1 MSTIEQN
8 TSVQE
13 WIELQRKN
21 NGTSN
26 PEGTIIIPGIDGTP
40 EADSIRLITSGG
52 VKKAI
57 DETNNRIDQI
67 QEAYFGEYR
76 GTNEP
81 VYVFRIDTEED
92 DPEKAVSYPANS
104 PNANFTPATKG
115 SLNSWENTFINDI
128 APCTLKESGQI
139 NYWLDKA
146 DIFKK
151 LDGSAAT
158 LTGADGN
165 VVTAFPTVYWK
176 CTIRVKSWKTTTMP
190 AAYENE
196 MAISRG
202 QFNGSYAHAH
212 VLDGTV
218 NPYVFVGCFQ
228 GLNVSGTLKSRYSA
242 TEHPTVSQ
250 TNDTFQTQAAANG
263 AGYSIMTYNTW
274 NMINILAV
282 LIFKNLNIQ
291 AVIGNGNVNNS
302 AGLPLGSSYRAQK
315 GGHAYGTTAGTD
327 PSRLFWIENYWGDRW
342 QFLTGIIKD
351 ANNVLHINKVNT
363 RFITQNVTTPTIPAA
378 DHTQISTGFSK
389 TGGYI
394 SKFLG
399 ADPAPFFPAENA
411 GASNKFACDYY
422 WYADGRLTVLVGGHW
437 DSGAGCGL
445 FRCHVAYAPSA
456 ADAHI
461 GARLQ
466 KIGTGAAAA

>member
-1 MSTIEQN
+1 MSNIEQN

-13 WIELQRKN
+13 WIELQNKHQGN
-21 NGTSN
+21 NPAG
-26 PEGTIIIPGIDGTP
+26 IIIIDGIDGTP
-40 EADSIRLITSGG
+40 EEDSTRLITSGG
-52 VKKAI
+52 VKKELDKTNNKI
-57 DETNNRIDQI
+57 DEI
-67 QEAYFGEYR
+67 QKAYFGEYR
-76 GTNEP
+76 GTDQP

-104 PNANFTPATKG
+104 ANANFTPATKG
-115 SLNSWENTFINDI
+115 SLNSWEGTFIDEI
-128 APCTLKESGQI
+128 APCTLKENGQI

-151 LDGSAAT
+151 LDGTAAI

-165 VVTAFPTVYWK
+165 VCTAFPTMYWK
-176 CTIRVKSWKTTTMP
+176 SSIRVKSWKTTTIP
-190 AAYENE
+190 ASYENE
-196 MAISRG
+196 IAVSRG
-202 QFNGSYAHAH
+202 QFIGSYPYAH

-228 GLNVSGTLKSRYSA
+228 GLNVGGALKSRYST

-250 TNDTFQTQAAANG
+250 TNDTFQAYAAANG

-327 PSRLFWIENYWGDRW
+327 PSRLFWIENFWGDRW

-363 RFITQNVTTPTIPAA
+363 RFVTQNVTTPTIPAA
-378 DHTQISTGFSK
+378 DHTQITTGFSK

-394 SKFLG
+394 SKFFG
-399 ADPAPFFPAENA
+399 ADPAPFFPAENI

-422 WYADGRLTVLVGGHW
+422 WYADGLRTVVVGGNW
-437 DSGAGCGL
+437 DYGARCGL
-445 FRCHVAYAPSA
+445 FHCHVGNAPSSA
-456 ADAHI
+456 FASI